1 VLKDA
6 PGAGSREI
14 VAGLV
19 VDRDANGDV
28 VGFAIDQASGK
39 RDLTRIETFA
49 ASGERSRVSARPLTR
64 GCCGFSPTLCQ
75 LSLSSLTSTKNLIRE
90 SADVLLPA

>member
-1 VLKDA
+1 MHDERARQAPTSQRNKNPDSLYIALKDA

-19 VDRDANGDV
+19 VDLDANGDV

-39 RDLTRIETFA
+39 LDLTRIETFA
-49 ASGERSRVSARPLTR
+49 LPAVSAA
-64 GCCGFSPTLCQ
+64 
-75 LSLSSLTSTKNLIRE
+75 E
-90 SADVLLPA
+90 

>member
-1 VLKDA
+1 MHDERARQAPTSQRNKNPDSLSIALKDA

-19 VDRDANGDV
+19 VDLDANGDV
-28 VGFAIDQASGK
+28 VGFDID
-39 RDLTRIETFA
+39 
-49 ASGERSRVSARPLTR
+49 
-64 GCCGFSPTLCQ
+64 FSPTLCQ

-90 SADVLLPA
+90 SADV